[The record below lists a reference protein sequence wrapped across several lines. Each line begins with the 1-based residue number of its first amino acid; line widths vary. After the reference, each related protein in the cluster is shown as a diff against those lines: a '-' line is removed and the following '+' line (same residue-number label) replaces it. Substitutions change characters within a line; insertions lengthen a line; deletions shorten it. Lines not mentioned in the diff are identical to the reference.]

1 MLPAARKADHAD
13 PLSPASSADFIDL
26 EIMGSEQEQVQ
37 DAGGGI
43 HLRSSSVTSVP
54 GNSNAVVAIDQRTQ
68 SLLTDNDGLFAPRE
82 RRFTAIDPL
91 NWHFY
96 DERMKNLRRL
106 LQMTFLVDMFTYSQA
121 RVNGRL
127 GLAKYSPA
135 YP

>member
-1 MLPAARKADHAD
+1 MLPAARKADQAEA
-13 PLSPASSADFIDL
+13 LSPSSSADCIDL

-43 HLRSSSVTSVP
+43 HLRSSLVTSAP
-54 GNSNAVVAIDQRTQ
+54 GNSNAVVAIDQRRQ
-68 SLLTDNDGLFAPRE
+68 SLPTDTGLFETRE

-91 NWHFY
+91 NWNFF

-106 LQMTFLVDMFTYSQA
+106 LQMTFLTDMFTHKQA
-121 RVNGRL
+121 YVNGRL

>member
-1 MLPAARKADHAD
+1 MLPAARKADHAEA
-13 PLSPASSADFIDL
+13 LSPSSSADCIDL

-43 HLRSSSVTSVP
+43 HLRSSLVTSAP

-68 SLLTDNDGLFAPRE
+68 SLLTDTGLFDPRE

-91 NWHFY
+91 NWNFF

-106 LQMTFLVDMFTYSQA
+106 LQMTFLTDMFTHKQA
-121 RVNGRL
+121 HVNGRL

>member
-1 MLPAARKADHAD
+1 MLPAARKADQAEA
-13 PLSPASSADFIDL
+13 LSPSSSADCIDL

-43 HLRSSSVTSVP
+43 HLRSSLVTSAP

-68 SLLTDNDGLFAPRE
+68 SLLTDTGLFDRRE

-91 NWHFY
+91 NWNFF

-106 LQMTFLVDMFTYSQA
+106 LQMTFLTDMFTHKQA
-121 RVNGRL
+121 HVNGRL